1 MLSLASAA
9 RIIIHPGATDMRYG
23 IRGLSAAN
31 GVEPMGYLERAL
43 SHTLEAQD
51 PRRIF
56 SPGRRGPGE
65 PEDGEIK
72 MSENCVEIPKSVK
85 KTDNFGIIR

>member
-51 PRRIF
+51 SPNDFLPWSPASRRA
-56 SPGRRGPGE
+56 RRWGNKNERKLRG
-65 PEDGEIK
+65 D
-72 MSENCVEIPKSVK
+72 SK
-85 KTDNFGIIR
+85 KR